1 MSIKPNN
8 ITRRTFLSGMGASLA
23 IPIVGS
29 CIGCDGGSSSGSS
42 ESPYR
47 TRLVILGSSGGASWW
62 ESSNRASASTALIVE
77 DSIYLIDI
85 GQGTAERLTKAFN
98 HDSQNPYGS
107 YGGRGS
113 STFLRNLKALFLT
126 HLHQDHIADY
136 PSLLLIGPGAGIQ
149 PDNPLQVYGPCGR
162 GQLEVNSSEY
172 KGNIVKNYD
181 YQSGIITTNPGTR
194 QLTETIWQAYAQTI
208 NNMTL
213 DVGYS
218 DFTQVAKVNEIGN
231 PLTHQDSPTCPPIT
245 PFEVYKDSLV
255 RVTATLVG
263 HHQVY
268 PAFAFRFDTD
278 DGSVVISGDT
288 GRNTNGNLQLLA
300 NGADFLVHE
309 VIDREWVDIRFGFP
323 DPEKNRR
330 IYVLK
335 EHMLQSH
342 TSIEEVGIVAE
353 ECRAKNLVL
362 NHIVPGDA
370 PLEHLQKA
378 GDNFSGRLIIGED
391 LMEIGVG

>member
-1 MSIKPNN
+1 MSIKRNG
-8 ITRRTFLSGMGASLA
+8 ITRRRFISGMGASLA

-29 CIGCDGGSSSGSS
+29 CIGCGGGSSDSS
-42 ESPYR
+42 YR
-47 TRLVILGSSGGASWW
+47 TRLVILGSSGGVSWW
-62 ESSNRASASTALIVE
+62 QSSDRASTSTALVVE

-85 GQGTAERLTKAFN
+85 GQGTADRITKAFN
-98 HDSQNPYGS
+98 HDPQNPDGS
-107 YGGRGS
+107 YGGHGS

-149 PDNPLQVYGPCGR
+149 PDKPLQVYGPCTR
-162 GQLEVNSSEY
+162 GQLEINKSEY
-172 KGNIVKNYD
+172 IGYIVENYD
-181 YQSGIITTNPGTR
+181 YPSGIITTNPGTR

-213 DVGYS
+213 DAGYS
-218 DFTQVAKVNEIGN
+218 DFTQVVKIHEIGT
-231 PLTHQDSPTCPPIT
+231 PMTYQDSPACPPIT
-245 PFEVYKDSLV
+245 PFEVYKDNLV
-255 RVTATLVG
+255 RVTATLVD

-300 NGADFLVHE
+300 DGADFLVHE

-330 IYVLK
+330 IHVLK
-335 EHMLQSH
+335 EHMLESH
-342 TSIEEVGIVAE
+342 TSIEDVGIVAE

-370 PLEHLQKA
+370 PLEHLLRA

-391 LMEIGVG
+391 LMGIGVG

>member
-1 MSIKPNN
+1 MSIKRNS
-8 ITRRTFLSGMGASLA
+8 ITRRRFISGMGASLA

-29 CIGCDGGSSSGSS
+29 CIGCGGGSSSSKSS
-42 ESPYR
+42 YR
-47 TRLVILGSSGGASWW
+47 TRLVILGSSGGVSWW
-62 ESSNRASASTALIVE
+62 QSSDRASTSTALIVE
-77 DSIYLIDI
+77 DNIYLIDI
-85 GQGTAERLTKAFN
+85 GQGTADRLTKAFN
-98 HDSQNPYGS
+98 HDPQNPDGS
-107 YGGRGS
+107 YGGHGS

-149 PDNPLQVYGPCGR
+149 PDNPVQVFGPCKR
-162 GQLEVNSSEY
+162 GQLEINKSGY
-172 KGNIVKNYD
+172 TGNIVENYD
-181 YQSGIITTNPGTR
+181 YPSGKITTNPGTR

-213 DVGYS
+213 DNGYS
-218 DFTQVAKVNEIGN
+218 DFTQVVKINEIGT
-231 PLTHQDSPTCPPIT
+231 PLTYHDSPTCPPMT
-245 PFEVYKDSLV
+245 PFEVYKDNLV
-255 RVTATLVG
+255 RVTATLVD
-263 HHQVY
+263 HYQVY

-288 GRNTNGNLQLLA
+288 GRNTSGNLQLLA
-300 NGADFLVHE
+300 DGADFLVHE

-330 IYVLK
+330 AYVLK
-335 EHMLQSH
+335 RHMLESH
-342 TSIEEVGIVAE
+342 TSIEDVGLVAE
-353 ECRAKNLVL
+353 ECNAKNLVL
-362 NHIVPGDA
+362 NHIVPGDT
-370 PLEHLQKA
+370 PFESLYRS